1 MRSTTLHATLL
12 GLAALL
18 GFAGAAAAGEPP
30 VPASACTTHCHGL
43 ESTEYAQ
50 SVHLRTLSC
59 TDCHGG
65 DPSADRDKERA
76 HDVSKGFG
84 GKIAREKI
92 PALCGDCHADAVRM
106 APYALPTD
114 QLAHYRTSFHGKALF
129 GKGDTTVAVCT
140 DCHGAHA
147 ILAPTDPRA
156 RTAGVHQPETCGKC
170 HSDAALMGRHGLSAD
185 AVDRFK
191 SGVHG
196 KALLE
201 ERTRGAPSCSD
212 CHGSHGAAPPGVRD
226 VAQVCGRCH
235 INTEEQYRKSPHHR
249 AGDQMSCRACHTKE
263 QGAQYQRGGCTSC
276 HDNHAVAHPDEGMLR
291 GNEVGH
297 CGHCH
302 RQPDAA
308 VEAFQTA
315 LLEGTAKLVDTMQD
329 TRRRIEHAKE
339 SSLFL
344 KGEDTFLRESE
355 RALVSIRPLAHSLDR
370 EAVVDHLRDGVQRQE
385 RTVESITKATTALRD
400 RKIVI
405 AALVFLLLLLGAL
418 FVVKL
423 DAVRRLS

>member
-1 MRSTTLHATLL
+1 M
-12 GLAALL
+12 
-18 GFAGAAAAGEPP
+18 
-30 VPASACTTHCHGL
+30 
-43 ESTEYAQ
+43 
-50 SVHLRTLSC
+50 HLRTLLC

-65 DPSADRDKERA
+65 DATAERDKDRA
-76 HDVSKGFG
+76 HDPAKGFV
-84 GKIAREKI
+84 GKIGREKI
-92 PALCGDCHADAVRM
+92 PSLCGDCHADAVRM

-114 QLAHYRTSFHGKALF
+114 QLAHYRTSSHGKAFF

-156 RTAGVHQPETCGKC
+156 PTAAVHQPETCGKC
-170 HSDAALMGRHGLSAD
+170 HADAALMGRHGLSSD
-185 AVDRFK
+185 AVERFK
-191 SGVHG
+191 SGIHG

-201 ERTRGAPSCSD
+201 QRTRGAPSCSD

-249 AGDQMSCRACHTKE
+249 AGDQMSCRACHVKE
-263 QGAQYQRGGCTSC
+263 QGAQYLRGGCTSC
-276 HDNHAVAHPDEGMLR
+276 HDNHAVVHPDERMLR

-302 RQPDAA
+302 RQAEPG
-308 VEAFQTA
+308 VEAFQKT
-315 LLEGTAKLVDTMQD
+315 LLEGTAKLVDTMHD
-329 TRRRIEHAKE
+329 TRRRIEHAKD

-344 KGEDTFLRESE
+344 KGEETFLRESE
-355 RALVSIRPLAHSLDR
+355 RTLVSVRPLAHSLDR
-370 EAVVDHLRDGVQRQE
+370 DAVASHLRDGVQRQE
-385 RTVESITKATTALRD
+385 RTVETIAKETTALRD

-405 AALVFLLLLLGAL
+405 AALVFLLLLLAAL